1 MEELKQLVV
10 KHFEKALVAIILIA
24 TFAGTYFVEEKSI
37 VLNFFYLPILSAGY
51 FLGRRMGILTAIL
64 SILVV
69 VVSALLSPLA
79 FFKGTESFNVLAQL
93 FSWGGFLILASVV
106 VGTLYEQN
114 ERRLTEVK
122 RMEGEKRTLEEQFRQ
137 TQKLEAIGKLAGGI
151 AHDFNNLLTVIRGY
165 GEICLEDLPEGH
177 PLMGSIQEMKKAS
190 ESGARLVRQLLAF
203 SRRQIMEMR
212 VVDLNTILQDLGKM
226 LDPIIGDNIQL
237 RTVMAEHLGG
247 VKTDVS
253 QIEQVIMN
261 LVINARDAMS
271 SGGKLTVETANI
283 DLDENYCQNQA
294 DVKPGHY
301 VMISVSDTGCGIP
314 PHIRDR
320 IFEPFFTTKAVGQGT
335 GLGLSTVYGIV
346 KQCGGHI
353 EVNSNPGWGTT
364 FKVYLPRIDEPAES
378 HAALP
383 VSPELL
389 KGSETVFVIEDNAG
403 VRKFIRDALQRYGYE
418 ILEASNG
425 ENAIGMMGDHSDKM
439 IHLLLTDVVI
449 PGMSGRECAE
459 CLTSFHPEMKV
470 LYMSGHTEGAIV
482 HQGVLGPGAA
492 FLQKPFTPNLLAQEV
507 RHVLDNSIGM
517 VGKNQNEARWET
529 IGKSIPSQTAN

>member
-1 MEELKQLVV
+1 MEQLKQLVV
-10 KHFEKALVAIILIA
+10 KHFEKAVVAVILTA

-79 FFKGTESFNVLAQL
+79 FFKGTESFSVIAQL

-177 PLMGSIQEMKKAS
+177 PLMESIQEMKKAS
-190 ESGARLVRQLLAF
+190 ESGARLVGQLLAF

-212 VVDLNTILQDLGKM
+212 VVDLSTILQDLGKM
-226 LDPIIGDNIQL
+226 LDPIIGNNIQL
-237 RTVMAEHLGG
+237 RTVLAEHLGG

-261 LVINARDAMS
+261 LVINARDAMP

-314 PHIRDR
+314 PQIIER
-320 IFEPFFTTKAVGQGT
+320 IFEPFFTTKPVGQGT

-346 KQCGGHI
+346 KQCGGHV

-378 HAALP
+378 HVALP

-425 ENAIGMMGDHSDKM
+425 ENAIGIIGDHSDKRV
-439 IHLLLTDVVI
+439 HLLLTDVVI
-449 PGMSGRECAE
+449 PGMNGRECAE
-459 CLTSFHPEMKV
+459 RLTSFHPEMKV

-482 HQGVLGPGAA
+482 HQGVLEPGVA
-492 FLQKPFTPNLLAQEV
+492 FLQKPFTPKLLAQEV

-517 VGKNQNEARWET
+517 VGKNQNEARWGT
-529 IGKSIPSQTAN
+529 LGKSIPSQTAA

>member
-1 MEELKQLVV
+1 MERLKQLVV
-10 KHFEKALVAIILIA
+10 KHFEKALVAVILIA
-24 TFAGTYFVEEKSI
+24 TFAGTYFVGEKSI
-37 VLNFFYLPILSAGY
+37 VLNFFYLPVLSAGY

-64 SILVV
+64 SILAVV
-69 VVSALLSPLA
+69 ISALFFPLT
-79 FFKGTESFNVLAQL
+79 FFEGKETFNVLAQL
-93 FSWGGFLILASVV
+93 LSWAGFLILASIV

-122 RMEGEKRTLEEQFRQ
+122 RMEKENETLEEQLRQ

-177 PLMGSIQEMKKAS
+177 PLMESIQEIKKAS

-203 SRRQIMEMR
+203 SRRQVMEMR
-212 VVDLNTILQDLGKM
+212 VIVLNTVLQDLDKM

-237 RTVMAEHLGG
+237 RTVLGEHLGG

-261 LVINARDAMS
+261 LVINARDAMTN
-271 SGGKLTVETANI
+271 GGKLTIETANI
-283 DLDENYCQNQA
+283 DLDETYCQNHT
-294 DVKPGHY
+294 DVKAGHY
-301 VMISVSDTGCGIP
+301 VMLSVSDTGCGIP
-314 PHIRDR
+314 PHIKDR
-320 IFEPFFTTKAVGQGT
+320 IFEPFFTTKEVGQGT

-364 FKVYLPRIDEPAES
+364 FKIYLPRIDEPAES
-378 HAALP
+378 HAVLP
-383 VSPELL
+383 VYPELL
-389 KGSETVFVIEDNAG
+389 KGSETVFVIEDDTD

-418 ILEASNG
+418 ILEASTG
-425 ENAIGMMGDHSDKM
+425 ENAISIAGNHSDEL

-449 PGMSGRECAE
+449 PGMNGRQCAE
-459 CLTSFHPEMKV
+459 CLRSFHPEMKV

-482 HQGVLGPGAA
+482 HQGVLEPGVA
-492 FLQKPFTPNLLAQEV
+492 FLQKPFTPKQLAQKV
-507 RHVLDNSIGM
+507 RHVLDNSTEM
-517 VGKNQNEARWET
+517 VGKNREKTRWGI
-529 IGKSIPSQTAN
+529 IGESIPCQTGN

>member
-1 MEELKQLVV
+1 
-10 KHFEKALVAIILIA
+10 
-24 TFAGTYFVEEKSI
+24 
-37 VLNFFYLPILSAGY
+37 
-51 FLGRRMGILTAIL
+51 
-64 SILVV
+64 
-69 VVSALLSPLA
+69 
-79 FFKGTESFNVLAQL
+79 
-93 FSWGGFLILASVV
+93 
-106 VGTLYEQN
+106 
-114 ERRLTEVK
+114 
-122 RMEGEKRTLEEQFRQ
+122 
-137 TQKLEAIGKLAGGI
+137 
-151 AHDFNNLLTVIRGY
+151 
-165 GEICLEDLPEGH
+165 
-177 PLMGSIQEMKKAS
+177 
-190 ESGARLVRQLLAF
+190 
-203 SRRQIMEMR
+203 
-212 VVDLNTILQDLGKM
+212 M
-226 LDPIIGDNIQL
+226 LDPIIGDNIKL
-237 RTVMAEHLGG
+237 RTVLGEHLGG

-271 SGGKLTVETANI
+271 NGGKLTVETANI
-283 DLDENYCQNQA
+283 DLDEGYCQNQA

-314 PHIRDR
+314 PQIKDR
-320 IFEPFFTTKAVGQGT
+320 IFEPFFTTKEVGQGT

-378 HAALP
+378 HADLP

-425 ENAIGMMGDHSDKM
+425 ENAIGIIGDHSDKM
-439 IHLLLTDVVI
+439 IHLLLTDVVT
-449 PGMSGRECAE
+449 PGMNGRECAE

-482 HQGVLGPGAA
+482 HQGVLEPGAA
-492 FLQKPFTPNLLAQEV
+492 FLQKPFTPKLLAQEV
-507 RHVLDNSIGM
+507 RHVLDNSIEM
-517 VGKNQNEARWET
+517 VGKNQNEARWGT
-529 IGKSIPSQTAN
+529 LGKSMPSQTGT

>member
-1 MEELKQLVV
+1 
-10 KHFEKALVAIILIA
+10 
-24 TFAGTYFVEEKSI
+24 
-37 VLNFFYLPILSAGY
+37 
-51 FLGRRMGILTAIL
+51 
-64 SILVV
+64 
-69 VVSALLSPLA
+69 
-79 FFKGTESFNVLAQL
+79 
-93 FSWGGFLILASVV
+93 
-106 VGTLYEQN
+106 
-114 ERRLTEVK
+114 
-122 RMEGEKRTLEEQFRQ
+122 
-137 TQKLEAIGKLAGGI
+137 
-151 AHDFNNLLTVIRGY
+151 
-165 GEICLEDLPEGH
+165 
-177 PLMGSIQEMKKAS
+177 MKKAS

-237 RTVMAEHLGG
+237 RTVLAEHLGG

-314 PHIRDR
+314 PHIKDR

-353 EVNSNPGWGTT
+353 EVNSSPGWGTT
-364 FKVYLPRIDEPAES
+364 FKVYLPRIDEPIES
-378 HAALP
+378 HATLS

-389 KGSETVFVIEDNAG
+389 KGSETVFVIEDNTS
-403 VRKFIRDALQRYGYE
+403 VRRFIRDALQRYGYE
-418 ILEASNG
+418 ILEASTG
-425 ENAIGMMGDHSDKM
+425 ENAIGMIGDHSDKM

-449 PGMSGRECAE
+449 PGMNGRECAE
-459 CLTSFHPEMKV
+459 CMMSFHPEMKV
-470 LYMSGHTEGAIV
+470 LYMSGHAEGATV
-482 HQGVLGPGAA
+482 HQGVLEPGVA
-492 FLQKPFTPNLLAQEV
+492 FLQKPFTPMLLAQKV

-517 VGKNQNEARWET
+517 VGKNQEEAKCEVLR
-529 IGKSIPSQTAN
+529 GGGSSPSSQ